1 MHPPCQLCSV
11 GASLAS
17 RRHRYSVLPDAAMYR
32 AQRSAAPGTLTA
44 GARNRVGRE
53 TRHSSADPSAGLPTW
68 ERTDERSS
76 RDRKRRSAQ
85 LGLPPEPT
93 FGPRLAGARQP
104 SARRRWVPR
113 PAQVRRR
120 RRSNSW
126 SGARRLGAVQHG
138 LDGSA
143 TGPRARIRPPLQPRR
158 ATQRN
163 RRVAY
168 RIPMHTTCRRD
179 DVESRSLPCPATV
192 RVMHFATPDP
202 ALCNA
207 RDSCE
212 LQFRSL
218 HLACLRDVVPREAA
232 EFSTSP

>member
-113 PAQVRRR
+113 PAQVRQR

-163 RRVAY
+163 RRGHTAY
-168 RIPMHTTCRRD
+168 RCTPHAVATMSNRGAFRARRQSASCTSQRRIPHCAMLGTRA
-179 DVESRSLPCPATV
+179 S
-192 RVMHFATPDP
+192 
-202 ALCNA
+202 CNFD
-207 RDSCE
+207 RC
-212 LQFRSL
+212 
-218 HLACLRDVVPREAA
+218 
-232 EFSTSP
+232 TSPASAM